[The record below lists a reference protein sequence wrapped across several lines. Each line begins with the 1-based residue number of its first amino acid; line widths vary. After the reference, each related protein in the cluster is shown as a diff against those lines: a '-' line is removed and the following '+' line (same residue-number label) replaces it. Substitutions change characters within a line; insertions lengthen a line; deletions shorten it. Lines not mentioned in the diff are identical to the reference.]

1 MHADRVMLV
10 DPGSLMAALPMV
22 AKRVRT
28 VGNVNP
34 ALDKTIEFN

>member
-1 MHADRVMLV
+1 
-10 DPGSLMAALPMV
+10 MAALPMV
-22 AKRVRT
+22 AKHVRT